1 MYIKILF
8 YVEQKCLFYQDMWKK
23 YLILVAFILG
33 KKKQFL
39 NNILQFFFSMKYSQI
54 HSCDHCKIY
63 GDLNCWQIR

>member
-33 KKKQFL
+33 KKKTVFKQYFA
-39 NNILQFFFSMKYSQI
+39 IFFFYEIFSDTQ
-54 HSCDHCKIY
+54 
-63 GDLNCWQIR
+63 LWPL

>member
-39 NNILQFFFSMKYSQI
+39 NNILQIFFFYEIFSDTQ
-54 HSCDHCKIY
+54 
-63 GDLNCWQIR
+63 LWPL